1 MEKMPKC
8 TAPRSVREQEANR
21 AEMMAKAFRLEAVAL
36 RQDIRASRI
45 REEVL
50 IQNHQVARQEEEEDR
65 RWEAAGTKTRVPHR
79 RPVLS

>member
-8 TAPRSVREQEANR
+8 TAPRSVQEQEANR
-21 AEMMAKAFRLEAVAL
+21 AEMMVKAFRLEAAAL

-50 IQNHQVARQEEEEDR
+50 I
-65 RWEAAGTKTRVPHR
+65 
-79 RPVLS
+79 